1 MKPVTIQAVHSLEER
16 KEFLR
21 FPWEIYQSDPH
32 WVPPIFSERVQF
44 TDPEHNPFFQHA
56 EVDFFQAKRG
66 DQTVGT
72 IAAFTNFR
80 HNEYHQ
86 ENIGFFGFFEV
97 LQDPEAAQALL
108 TTAEDWA
115 RERGHNALRGPAQFD
130 TNDECGLL
138 VDGFD
143 DSPRILMT
151 YNPPYYQQYL
161 EDCGYQKEIDL
172 WAYKLGTQEFIAKI
186 GERLNRLTNKILARR
201 NIVVRKLDMKIFD
214 AEVEKVKNLYNGAWS
229 KNWGFVPM
237 DDAEF
242 DHLAE
247 ELHQIIDPDLVFI
260 AEKEGQPVGFSLS
273 LLDLNQP
280 LRLAYPRP
288 NTPEW
293 WLMAKLGWH
302 WKVRGQVDWVRVF
315 ALGVISEFRSLGIDA
330 VFYYR
335 TAQEAIKKGIKFGEM
350 SWILENNAEMN
361 KPIQAM
367 GSEVYKTY
375 RFYQKDLSLTP

>member
-21 FPWEIYQSDPH
+21 FPWEVYQSDPH
-32 WVPPIFSERVQF
+32 WVPPIFSERIQF

-130 TNDECGLL
+130 TNEECGLL

-172 WAYKLGTQEFIAKI
+172 WAYKLGTQDFIAKI

-214 AEVEKVKNLYNGAWS
+214 AEVEKVKGPLQRGLVQEL
-229 KNWGFVPM
+229 GFCSHGRCRIRSPGGRTPPNNRSGSGV
-237 DDAEF
+237 
-242 DHLAE
+242 HRRKRRTTGRL
-247 ELHQIIDPDLVFI
+247 
-260 AEKEGQPVGFSLS
+260 
-273 LLDLNQP
+273 QP
-280 LRLAYPRP
+280 LLAGPQPAAPPGVPQAPHAGVVVDGQAGLALESPQPGGLGPGVCPWGDLRIPQPGHRRRVLLPDRP
-288 NTPEW
+288 GGDKE
-293 WLMAKLGWH
+293 
-302 WKVRGQVDWVRVF
+302 RVSS
-315 ALGVISEFRSLGIDA
+315 SE
-330 VFYYR
+330 
-335 TAQEAIKKGIKFGEM
+335 K
-350 SWILENNAEMN
+350 
-361 KPIQAM
+361 
-367 GSEVYKTY
+367 
-375 RFYQKDLSLTP
+375 